1 MEENK
6 MSLKKRVDTFAL
18 NTIKETET
26 RNKMLGSTISQI
38 SNFSSTGANIEVGLE
53 SLNKKIKSLDPSLI
67 DFSKAGKFFGIFSPT
82 TRYFNKIKQEENA
95 IEMLVNNLEK
105 EKSILVNDNI
115 TLELEIQKLHEV
127 VQNLNNDY
135 DAGLIL
141 KDEILNKIQSESDET
156 SIRFY
161 NENILNPLEKKL
173 FDLKQMSLV
182 NEQSILALEIVR
194 RNNKE
199 IIRNIDR
206 VKNVTIVALNTAVIV
221 AKSLYNQKITL
232 SKINSLGKS
241 TSGIM
246 NSTSKALSDSDLK
259 DAFKNAYNTFDEVFL
274 QNKKDF
280 PENEIK
286 IIELKK
292 VEEGYD
298 EK

>member
-67 DFSKAGKFFGIFSPT
+67 DFSNAGKLFGIFSPT